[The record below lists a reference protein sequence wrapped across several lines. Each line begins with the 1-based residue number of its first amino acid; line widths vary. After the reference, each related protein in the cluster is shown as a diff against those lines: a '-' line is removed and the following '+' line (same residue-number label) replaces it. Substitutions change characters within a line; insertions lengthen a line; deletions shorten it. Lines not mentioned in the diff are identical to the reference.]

1 MILPRDKMPAAFFF
15 YSVLPFSSV
24 VWFIMQYA
32 VAFSVVPGPPLVCSE
47 LTCWR
52 LQKWHLS
59 CQLTATRKVRWQC
72 SILKMRI
79 KSNVKDI
86 LYLGLRCLLRA
97 TWDSFREKCIVFDY
111 SAPLLPTSGEYQG
124 LSCLLKITHRIL
136 LTDSPRP
143 LSLWELHCFPFTV
156 WFQKPFDPLSGE
168 LHPSLSPVCPAP
180 SY

>member
-1 MILPRDKMPAAFFF
+1 M
-15 YSVLPFSSV
+15 LPFSSV
-24 VWFIMQYA
+24 ICIIVQYA
-32 VAFSVVPGPPLVCSE
+32 VAFSVVPDPPLVCSE

-52 LQKWHLS
+52 LQKRHLS
-59 CQLTATRKVRWQC
+59 CQLITTRKVRWQC
-72 SILKMRI
+72 SILNTRI

-97 TWDSFREKCIVFDY
+97 TWDGFKEKCIVFDY
-111 SAPLLPTSGEYQG
+111 SAPLSPASGEYQG

-143 LSLWELHCFPFTV
+143 LSLWEVHYFPFTV
-156 WFQKPFDPLSGE
+156 WFQGPFDPFSCE
-168 LHPSLSPVCPAP
+168 LHPALSPVCPAL